1 MSVDVLYDSA
11 KKKHVMLVGD
21 VNTLLCYR
29 IKTIYLFGDWP
40 PARAN
45 RPYDDDFTFASQIP
59 PKTHLPCKTE
69 SQFRLYFE
77 DIFDLI

>member
-1 MSVDVLYDSA
+1 
-11 KKKHVMLVGD
+11 MLVGD
-21 VNTLLCYR
+21 VNTLLCYP

-69 SQFRLYFE
+69 S
-77 DIFDLI
+77 